1 MTGSGTCASAVCLPR
16 SRSTG
21 KERDAESGND
31 YFGAR
36 YYASSMGRW
45 MSPDWAPNAQAVPYA
60 DFTHPQTLNLYQYM
74 RNNPLGGADA
84 DGHCDICNQLISVV
98 TTKVSTYLAQHPDV
112 AKAMSA
118 APAKVLGT
126 LGIKLSG
133 GVGAGVKTE
142 GAQLSGSAMGYVSY
156 SADKGAGAGT
166 DFNAGAKLG
175 PAGGSVNYNV
185 PLVKDGEL
193 GGAPSLSGEGALAGK
208 MGKADGEAATS
219 LDEAS
224 VGVAGG
230 EGLMGGV
237 QVSADLEG
245 AWDIGKEMFNGAI
258 DDAKQFASDLKVS
271 TTCGSSGCAPP
282 PPPAD
287 KPQ

>member
-1 MTGSGTCASAVCLPR
+1 
-16 SRSTG
+16 
-21 KERDAESGND
+21 
-31 YFGAR
+31 
-36 YYASSMGRW
+36 
-45 MSPDWAPNAQAVPYA
+45 
-60 DFTHPQTLNLYQYM
+60 M